1 MSPAKPEK
9 DGSQAIASNRKARHD
24 YHIEETY
31 EAGVALQGSEVKSL
45 RGGKASLQDSFAQVK
60 GGEVFLIGAHIP
72 PYPQASMRNHEPT
85 RPRKLLLHREEIRR
99 LIGKTAER
107 GYTLVPLR
115 LYFKGNKVKVEI
127 GLGRGKRKYDKRET
141 IARREAE
148 REMRRRERVVRRGE
162 KP

>member
-1 MSPAKPEK
+1 MSRRASS
-9 DGSQAIASNRKARHD
+9 DGPPAIATNRRARHD

-31 EAGVALQGSEVKSL
+31 EAGIALVGSEVKSL
-45 RGGKASLQDSFAQVK
+45 RGGKASLQDAYALVR
-60 GGEVFLIGAHIP
+60 GVEVFLVGAHIP
-72 PYPQASMRNHEPT
+72 PYPQASMQNHEPT

-115 LYFKGNKVKVEI
+115 LYFKGNKVKVEVA
-127 GLGRGKRKYDKRET
+127 LARGRRKYDKREA

-148 REMRRRERVVRRGE
+148 REMERRRGKVRRGE
-162 KP
+162 RAR